1 MILPIVLAVAWAVLV
16 AVIGARLTDIGPWYR
31 RLRKP
36 TWQPPDWLFGPA
48 WTAIFALAATAFVLA
63 WRAAP
68 DGGARAGVIAVYAA
82 NGALNILWNPL
93 FFTLRRPDW
102 ALYEV
107 PLLWLSIVVAIL
119 RVAPLSHTAA
129 WLLAPYLVWV
139 SFASVLNLAIV
150 RRNRPFGAAR

>member
-1 MILPIVLAVAWAVLV
+1 MTLPIVLAVAWALLV
-16 AVIGARLTDIGPWYR
+16 AVIGARLTDIGPWYH

-63 WRAAP
+63 WHAAP
-68 DGGARAGVIAVYAA
+68 TGEARAGVIAVYAA

-119 RVAPLSHTAA
+119 RVAPLLQTAA
-129 WLLAPYLVWV
+129 WLLLPYLVWV

-150 RRNRPFGAAR
+150 RRNRPFGVPR

>member
-1 MILPIVLAVAWAVLV
+1 MILPIALAAGWALLV
-16 AVIGARLTDIGPWYR
+16 AVIGARLTDIGPWYHG
-31 RLRKP
+31 LRKP
-36 TWQPPDWLFGPA
+36 AWQPPNWLFGPA
-48 WTAIFALAATAFVLA
+48 WTVIFALAATAFVLA

-68 DGGARAGVIAVYAA
+68 GGGARGALIAVYLA

-102 ALYEV
+102 ALFEV
-107 PLLWLSIVVAIL
+107 PLLWLSIAAAIVF
-119 RVAPLSHTAA
+119 VAPLSPAAA
-129 WLLAPYLVWV
+129 WLLLPYLVWV